1 MIVAVVPA
9 FTFTVAVTAFVH
21 PFASVTEYVMIADPA
36 ATPVTTPVADTVATA
51 VLDEDHVPPVVADA
65 NCVVKPEHT
74 FVAPVIAA
82 TVGNG
87 FTVTAVAVD
96 VAEHPLA
103 LLTVT

>member
-1 MIVAVVPA
+1 VIVAVVPA
-9 FTFTVAVTAFVH
+9 FTFTVADAVFEH

-36 ATPVTTPVADTVATA
+36 ATPVTTPVADTVATVA
-51 VLDEDHVPPVVADA
+51 SDDVHVPPVVADA